1 MEVFLY
7 LQLLL
12 VAGAVKKANQS
23 KRLISIL
30 EGESMMDKYEYNEK
44 RNAAIASCLEQFV
57 SKGLYETTSR
67 DLSKALNLQS
77 AGMYSYFESKDDA
90 IVVCAE
96 QAAHI
101 LEEKLF
107 NIAINCFK
115 KEKACLDELKIA
127 AKQASPMMRFFTQ
140 VCSTDKYEEQ
150 MRPLLK
156 KLRHDHEI
164 YIKKLSD
171 LISCNIED
179 IRPLVY
185 IGITAI
191 SNYMV
196 YQEETYITPILS
208 FIESTISSKK
218 RKSQEFCK

>member
-1 MEVFLY
+1 
-7 LQLLL
+7 
-12 VAGAVKKANQS
+12 
-23 KRLISIL
+23 
-30 EGESMMDKYEYNEK
+30 MDKYEYNEK
-44 RNAAIASCLEQFV
+44 QNAAINSCLEQFV

-90 IVVCAE
+90 IVACAG
-96 QAAHI
+96 QAVHI

-107 NIAINCFK
+107 NIALSCLK
-115 KEKACLDELKIA
+115 KEKLCLDKLKTA
-127 AKQASPMMRFFTQ
+127 AKQSSPMMRFFTQ

-156 KLRHDHEI
+156 KLRQNREG
-164 YIKKLSD
+164 YIEKLSKLVFCD
-171 LISCNIED
+171 IED
-179 IRPLVY
+179 VRPLVY

-191 SNYMV
+191 INYMV

-208 FIESTISSKK
+208 FIESNISSKK
-218 RKSQEFCK
+218 RKPQEFCK